1 MSMLCGKPLY
11 CSAFAPGK
19 NVILSFGRCVSW
31 LATVLFLAGSLVP
44 AGAQDLPV
52 PVITVDGKD
61 TGRMFDGIGA
71 VSGGGATSRLLL
83 EYPPDQRS
91 DILDFLFKPK
101 FGASFQHLKVE
112 IGGDINSTEGTEP
125 SFAHTRDEF
134 NHPTTITFNRGYEW
148 TIMEEAKA
156 RNPAIKLS
164 GLEWGA
170 PGWIGTGDS
179 DREKF
184 FSQDNIDY
192 LIQFI
197 NGAHDYHNLDI
208 DYVGIW
214 NETPYDTQWIKDLRA
229 AIDQNNANRGLAT
242 KIIGGDQPDDEWPI
256 INDLDND
263 PALLQAVA
271 VASTHYASFGLS
283 SPPLAPFDSPPDG
296 KSLGIPLWDTED
308 GAWPL
313 GPWYGNWEGS
323 QELARIY
330 NRNYAVGRMTSTL
343 LWNLV
348 TSYYDNLLYPGAG
361 AMTAN
366 SPWSGHYQVDSGIW
380 VTAHTT
386 QFADPGWQY
395 LDQACGLFQ
404 DETGQ
409 AMGSYVALK
418 SPNNSDY
425 SIIAE
430 TTQASAATTVTFTV
444 TGGLSTGPVHVWRT
458 NATDSF
464 IQLDALT
471 PDSNGSFTIT
481 LDPESIYSL
490 TTTTGQTKGTA
501 ASANPPP
508 ADFPFPYY
516 EDFESYS
523 IGQTARYLS
532 DQGGSFE
539 VAPATVGE
547 GNVLRQMDDQRG
559 IEWYVYCLTP
569 DPYTYLGSPDW
580 ADYQVSVSAYMG
592 TGTADPAY
600 IAVLGRIN
608 SVPCSANFH
617 AWPNAYELS
626 VDNQGNWA
634 ISLTT
639 FSDPEQY
646 DVRTLAN
653 GTLTLFDP
661 TTWHR
666 FALAFQGTT
675 ITAFVDGS
683 MLGQVTDSTFTMGRA
698 GFGCGWHNAE
708 FDDLAVE

>member
-1 MSMLCGKPLY
+1 MRRSRTR
-11 CSAFAPGK
+11 SI
-19 NVILSFGRCVSW
+19 VRRIWS
-31 LATVLFLAGSLVP
+31 LAAIYILAGCVTP
-44 AGAQDLPV
+44 ARAQSPFT
-52 PVITVDGKD
+52 ITVDGTD
-61 TGRMFDGIGA
+61 TGRTFDGIGA

-83 EYPPDQRS
+83 EYPPAQRR

-134 NHPTTITFNRGYEW
+134 SNPTAITFNRGYEW
-148 TIMEEAKA
+148 TIMEEAKS

-170 PGWIGTGDS
+170 PGWIGTGDN
-179 DREKF
+179 DRAKF

-192 LIQFI
+192 LVQFI

-208 DYVGIW
+208 DYLGIW
-214 NETPYDTQWIKDLRA
+214 NETPYDTQWIKDLKA

-242 KIIGGDQPDDEWPI
+242 RVIGGDQPDDEWPI
-256 INDLDND
+256 INDLQSD

-271 VASTHYASFGLS
+271 VASTHYASFGDS
-283 SPPLAPFDSPPDG
+283 SIYPPLAPFDSPPG
-296 KSLGIPLWDTED
+296 AKTLGIPLWDTED
-308 GAWPL
+308 GPWPL
-313 GPWYGNWEGS
+313 GPWYGGWEGS
-323 QELARIY
+323 KELARIY
-330 NRNYAVGRMTSTL
+330 NRNYAVGRITSTL

-386 QFADPGWQY
+386 QFADSGWQY
-395 LDQACGLFQ
+395 LDRACGLFLDDNGQ
-404 DETGQ
+404 VTG
-409 AMGSYVALK
+409 SHVALK

-425 SIIAE
+425 SIITE
-430 TTQASAATTVTFTV
+430 TTQASGPTTVTFTV
-444 TGGLSTGPVHVWRT
+444 AGGLSTGPVHVWRT

-464 IQLDALT
+464 LQLDDVA
-471 PDSNGSFTIT
+471 PDSTGSFTIA

-501 ASANPPP
+501 ASDNPPSS
-508 ADFPFPYY
+508 AFPLPYQ
-516 EDFESYS
+516 EDFESYNV
-523 IGQTARYLS
+523 GQTARYLS

-539 VAPATVGE
+539 VAAASLGQ

-569 DPYTYLGSPDW
+569 DPYTYLGSADW
-580 ADYQVSVSAYMG
+580 TDYQVSVSAYMG
-592 TGTADPAY
+592 AASANPAY

-608 SVPCSANFH
+608 SVPCSANH
-617 AWPNAYELS
+617 HPWPDAYELF
-626 VDNQGNWA
+626 VDQQGNWA
-634 ISLTT
+634 IYRSM
-639 FSDPEQY
+639 FRDPEQY
-646 DVRTLAN
+646 DVQTLAS
-653 GTLTLFDP
+653 GTLPSFDA

-666 FALAFQGTT
+666 YALAFQGAT
-675 ITAFVDGS
+675 ITGFVDDS
-683 MLGQVTDSTFTMGRA
+683 MLGQVADSTYATGRA

-708 FDDLAVE
+708 FDNLAVE